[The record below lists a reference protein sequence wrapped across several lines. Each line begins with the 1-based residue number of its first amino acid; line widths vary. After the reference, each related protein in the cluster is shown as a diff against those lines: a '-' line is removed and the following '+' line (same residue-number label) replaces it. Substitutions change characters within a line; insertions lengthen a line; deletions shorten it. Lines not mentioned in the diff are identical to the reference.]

1 MKRTNVVLDE
11 KKVKAAK
18 KACHIETTKDL
29 LDFALTEL
37 LRMYGRERILEFKGK
52 VPMDIDLD
60 KSRDIG

>member
-18 KACHIETTKDL
+18 KACRIETTKDL

-37 LRMYGRERILEFKGK
+37 LRMYGRERILKFKGK
-52 VPMDIDLD
+52 VSLDLDLD
-60 KSRDIG
+60 KSREVG